1 MLSLANL
8 VIFIICFPLALVHTR
23 PHVHKVFTQLSAKL
37 PLLVKAL
44 HCDVD
49 ISFR

>member
-1 MLSLANL
+1 MLPLTNL

-23 PHVHKVFTQLSAKL
+23 PHVRKVFKQLLAKL

-44 HCDVD
+44 HCDGD